1 MNHDLVLARPLA
13 DLDGIVRMVV
23 AVMMVV
29 AMIMVVIRVMSVAMW
44 IGGCHVVS

>member
-1 MNHDLVLARPLA
+1 
-13 DLDGIVRMVV
+13 MVV